1 MQIKTISNSR
11 NRLQKLITLMYKYR
25 YEYLLLLPIIVYF
38 IVFNYIPMYGATIAF
53 KDFNFRLGILKSPWI
68 GFYNFHRLFSSI
80 SFIQVFLNTIIIS
93 SLKIIFCFP
102 APVILALIINEI
114 QSIKLKK
121 FFQTVSYMP
130 YFFSWVVIA
139 IIIEELLSPSHGV
152 VNYINSLFGKESI
165 YYLTE
170 PGMFRGIIIVSALWQ
185 SIGWGTII
193 YLAAIAGIDTVQY
206 EAAYIDGATRFQIIG
221 RIIIPSIL
229 PVISI
234 MLILTLGGIMNAGF
248 EQIFNLYNPMVYK
261 TGDIIDTYVYRVG
274 LVDFNY
280 SYATAVNLFKN
291 TIGFVLLFS
300 TNIVVKKFGGGENAL
315 W

>member
-1 MQIKTISNSR
+1 MQKKIAFKYR
-11 NRLQKLITLMYKYR
+11 NRCRKLIKSMYKFR
-25 YEYLLLLPIIVYF
+25 YEYLLLLPIIIFF
-38 IVFNYIPMYGATIAF
+38 ILFNYIPMFGATIAF
-53 KDFNFRLGILKSPWI
+53 KEFNFKLGIFKSPWI
-68 GFYNFHRLFSSI
+68 GFYNFRRLFGSI
-80 SFIQVFLNTIIIS
+80 SFMQVFLNTIIIS
-93 SLKIIFCFP
+93 FLKIIFCFP
-102 APVILALIINEI
+102 APIILALIINEI
-114 QSIKLKK
+114 ESIKLKK

-130 YFFSWVVIA
+130 YFFSWVIIA

-152 VNYINSLFGKESI
+152 VNYIISLFGKEPI
-165 YYLTE
+165 YFLTE
-170 PGMFRGIIIVSALWQ
+170 AGMFRGIIIVSALWQ
-185 SIGWGTII
+185 SVGWGTII
-193 YLAAIAGIDTVQY
+193 YLAAITGIDTVQY
-206 EAAYIDGATRFQIIG
+206 EAAYIDGATRFQIIR

-261 TGDIIDTYVYRVG
+261 TGDIIDTYVYRIG

-300 TNIVVKKFGGGENAL
+300 TNIVVRKLGEGENAL